1 MHLICLLSPRAD
13 QVAFG
18 DALIRAADVAI
29 AMCAVANDSVDAS
42 SLMQKAADTKRL
54 VQFQKYRDGELPR
67 DTTYMEWS
75 VNNGD
80 IRELPEYDGERF

>member
-1 MHLICLLSPRAD
+1 MFTPPRAD

-29 AMCAVANDSVDAS
+29 AMCAVAKDSADAS
-42 SLMQKAADTKRL
+42 SLMQQQVDTKRL

-75 VNNGD
+75 VNNGEIHEIPD
-80 IRELPEYDGERF
+80 YDGGGDF